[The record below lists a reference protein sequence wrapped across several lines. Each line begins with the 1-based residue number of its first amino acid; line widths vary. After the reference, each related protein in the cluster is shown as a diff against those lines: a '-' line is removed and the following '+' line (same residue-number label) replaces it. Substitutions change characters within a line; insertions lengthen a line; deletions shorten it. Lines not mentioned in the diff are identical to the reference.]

1 MLLFLIRHA
10 MTPVTGVKLTG
21 WIPGIHLSAEG
32 VQQAKRMAER
42 FADVPLDAVYSSPV
56 DRAVE
61 TAKPLAALKKQRLR
75 IRPGLGE
82 VRYGEWE
89 GRPLKQLAKTQ
100 QWRDVIAHPSEGRFP
115 GGEALRETSARVVA
129 AAGEVVAA
137 HPKGTA
143 AIVSHADVIKMLLAH
158 YAGIHLDLYARLAVG
173 PASVSAVW
181 VGGGSSPRILRI
193 NDNGSLSE
201 FGARKR

>member
-1 MLLFLIRHA
+1 MLLFLIRHG

-32 VQQAKRMAER
+32 VAQAKAMAKR

-56 DRAVE
+56 ERAVE
-61 TAKPLAALKKQRLR
+61 TAKPLAAIKKLRLR
-75 IRPGLGE
+75 IRPGVGE

-89 GRPLKQLAKTQ
+89 GRPLKQLAKTPK
-100 QWRDVIAHPSEGRFP
+100 WREVIAHPSEGRFP

-129 AAGEVVAA
+129 AAGEIVAE
-137 HPKGTA
+137 HPKGSA
-143 AIVSHADVIKMLLAH
+143 AIVSHADVIKMILAH
-158 YAGIHLDLYARLAVG
+158 YAGIHLDLYARLAIG

-181 VGGGSSPRILRI
+181 VGDGSGPRILKI

-201 FGARKR
+201 FARKR